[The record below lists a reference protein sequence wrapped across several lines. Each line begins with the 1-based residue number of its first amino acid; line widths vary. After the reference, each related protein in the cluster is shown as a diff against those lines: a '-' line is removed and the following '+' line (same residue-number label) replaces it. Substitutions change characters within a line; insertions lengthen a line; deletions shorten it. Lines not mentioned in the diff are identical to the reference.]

1 MSSSNKTV
9 IISCAGMGK
18 RLGIGTTK
26 CLVDVDGT
34 PLIIRHLQMLDDVDD
49 VRIVVGYQADK
60 VIERVLQYRKDVTF
74 VFNHD
79 FAHNGTGAS
88 VALASKYANEYILT
102 IDGDLLLHPSDMKM
116 ILEEDGEFVG
126 VTAPGTDNPVLTSVE
141 GGNVVEFSRER
152 GVFEWTGVTQ
162 LKRERVGEGD
172 GHVYQLIEPHL
183 PMKYLYLRTK
193 EIDTMNDYDNAV
205 RWVRNGC
212 SDDVVIGILG
222 GMGSY
227 ATADLF
233 TRLLDAFPAEKEWER
248 PRILIDNNC
257 TMPSRVRAILY
268 GEKRDELVELLAK
281 STRNFIDSGATHIL
295 YACNT
300 SHVFHDEVCA
310 RVPGAHSYLVDMIDL
325 LARDMK
331 AAGCA
336 SAYLLASEG
345 TIQTGIYQ
353 DRFAPHGVA
362 IDAADASQQQTL
374 RDFIELVK
382 QNKVDEAGLERFV
395 EYLASLG
402 EQNIILGCTE
412 LPVLFGKLS
421 KEQLA
426 KIPSTV
432 FDPLESAIS
441 SLKSAY
447 NAAKEG
453 ERLLQQQL
461 LDR

>member
-1 MSSSNKTV
+1 MANSNKTV

-34 PLIIRHLQMLDDVDD
+34 PLIIRHLRMLDDVDD

-60 VIERVLQYRKDVTF
+60 VIERVLEYRKDVTF

-79 FAHNGTGAS
+79 FARNGTGAS
-88 VALASKYANEYILT
+88 VALASKYANDYILT

-116 ILEEDGEFVG
+116 ILEEEDEFVG
-126 VTAPGTDNPVLTSVE
+126 VTAPGTDNPVLTSVQD
-141 GGNVVEFSRER
+141 GKVVEFSRER

-162 LKRERVGEGD
+162 LRRERVGEGD

-233 TRLLDAFPAEKEWER
+233 TRLIDAFPAEKEWDR

-268 GEKRDELVELLAK
+268 GENRDELVELLAK

-310 RVPGAHSYLVDMIDL
+310 RVSGARSYLIDMIDL

-331 AAGCA
+331 DAACDE
-336 SAYLLASEG
+336 AYLLASEG

-353 DRFAPHGVA
+353 DRFAPYG
-362 IDAADASQQQTL
+362 ISLEAADAAQQEML

-382 QNKVDEAGLERFV
+382 QNKIDASGLQRFTD
-395 EYLASLG
+395 YLVSLG
-402 EQNIILGCTE
+402 DQNIILGCTE
-412 LPVLFGKLS
+412 LPVLYGKLS
-421 KEQLA
+421 SQQRASVPGK
-426 KIPSTV
+426 V
-432 FDPLESAIS
+432 FDPLESAIA

-453 ERLLQQQL
+453 ERLLEQQRL
-461 LDR
+461 AR